1 MISSLDITYL
11 HLPLIYI
18 KDKCTGTIRAVGTDQ
33 HDRLYLDKQ
42 GRIQYLNLQ
51 NMCGTP
57 YEYSFV
63 TDEQGHDG
71 NNLPFTKDEIKQ
83 FGLSHSDSYLQSVDL
98 KEYANETYEKRLNEL
113 FEVNTKLVFALIERE
128 EEGEEDD

>member
-1 MISSLDITYL
+1 MISSDIDMTYL

-18 KDKCTGTIRAVGTDQ
+18 KDKCTDVIRAVGTDQ
-33 HDRLYLDKQ
+33 HDRLYIDKQ

-63 TDEQGHDG
+63 SDEEGHDG
-71 NNLPFTKDEIKQ
+71 NNLPFTTVEIKQ
-83 FGLSHSDSYLQSVDL
+83 FGLSYYDNYLQSVDL
-98 KEYANETYEKRLNEL
+98 KEYANETYEERLNEL

-128 EEGEEDD
+128 GEDDD